1 MILSGY
7 TEAMKNSVGKKAVAA
22 LCLFLAVGA
31 VAALF
36 WSRRPPA
43 EPTPAVI
50 EGSKA
55 ESELLAA
62 SHGLA
67 RRDGLRLELVQKS
80 GEILALTD
88 HRQCGDLPC
97 PKDLALSYRYLG
109 WDEAIGG
116 YQLQV
121 DMGANQRMVLTYG
134 DDEPELVDARH
145 GAAAREPVPMPVVI
159 PPPVKTDDS
168 LGEWLAD
175 LTADREQN
183 EKPLIAAHSER
194 VSRDGRTLTIRLQD
208 QRNFVL
214 QDDLIC
220 GQLAC
225 PPQISRSFDYV
236 GTSPDG
242 QFQVV
247 HEEGNETEEGLL
259 INRDGELVVTLSVP
273 SFSPDGKAAVAM
285 ISDLE
290 ASAPRRLELW
300 DLNDGKASLVFSL
313 PAREE
318 DDTIYEMVAW
328 VDNTHLRLR
337 RGPWGSDQRNAVML
351 VGDASGWHIQEGGN

>member
-1 MILSGY
+1 
-7 TEAMKNSVGKKAVAA
+7 MKNSLSKTAVAA

-31 VAALF
+31 VAALV
-36 WSRRPPA
+36 WTRRPAA
-43 EPTPAVI
+43 EPPVSEVTESGSS
-50 EGSKA
+50 EGD
-55 ESELLAA
+55 LLAA

-67 RRDGLRLELVQKS
+67 KREGARLDLVQKS
-80 GEILALTD
+80 GESLSLTD
-88 HRQCGDLPC
+88 HLQCGDLAC
-97 PKDLALSYRYLG
+97 PKDLAVSYRYLG
-109 WDEAIGG
+109 WDVAIGG
-116 YQLQV
+116 YLLQV
-121 DMGANQRMVLTYG
+121 TMNAGQRMVLTYG

-145 GAAAREPVPMPVVI
+145 AAAAREPVPMPLTV

-175 LTADREQN
+175 MTADREES
-183 EKPLIAAHSER
+183 EKPLIAAHAEW
-194 VSRDGRTLTIRLQD
+194 VSRDGRALTIRLKD
-208 QRNFVL
+208 QRKLVL
-214 QDDLIC
+214 QDDLVC

-242 QFQVV
+242 QLQVV
-247 HEEGNETEEGLL
+247 HEEGNEAEEGLL
-259 INRDGELVVTLSVP
+259 IDRDGLVQITLSVP
-273 SFSPDGKAAVAM
+273 NFSPDGKAAVAV

-300 DLNDGKASLVFSL
+300 GLANGKASLVFSL

-318 DDTIYEMVAW
+318 DDTIYELVGW

-351 VGDASGWHIQEGGN
+351 VGDAGGWHIQEGG